1 MADEQQEDPIEAAEN
16 MAAAN
21 GNAAFAERLRHQA
34 AQIRSARAEAAKL
47 RAELD
52 GVSKSHVPMTE
63 LEKLRSQ
70 IEVERASWPA
80 ERAVYSIGI
89 TDPQAIKVAQLFHA
103 DLPEAERP
111 PLADWLKGLH
121 AEPSKAPKAL
131 QLYFGAP
138 ASTDQ
143 PQGNQRRAAAAPPVA
158 ASVATTTT
166 GATSGELSA
175 EQIRQIQQRARESG
189 DWAEWDRYFP
199 RK

>member
-16 MAAAN
+16 VAAAN

-47 RAELD
+47 RSELE
-52 GVSKSHVPMTE
+52 GISKSHVPMTE
-63 LEKLRSQ
+63 LEKLRGQ
-70 IEVERASWPA
+70 IEAERASWSA

-89 TDPQAIKVAQLFHA
+89 TDPQAIRVAQLFHA

-111 PLADWLKGLH
+111 PLADWLKELQ

-131 QLYFGAP
+131 QLYFGTP
-138 ASTDQ
+138 ASTEQ
-143 PQGNQRRAAAAPPVA
+143 PQGNQRRAAAAPPPA

-166 GATSGELSA
+166 GATSGELSY
-175 EQIRQIQQRARESG
+175 EQVRQMKQRAYELN
-189 DWAEWDRYFP
+189 DWTEWNRYFP
-199 RK
+199 LK